1 MGNNVQPMN
10 MNAKLNVVLA
20 MQVFARVVEAGA
32 FTKAADSLKMPKATV
47 TKLVQGLE
55 NHLRVRLLNRTT
67 RRVTV
72 TPDGSAYY
80 ERAVRLLGDLEDME
94 SSVSNAQANPKGR
107 LRIDVGG
114 SLASLFL
121 IPRLPDFI
129 ERYPEIQVEL
139 GVSDRPVDLIGENID
154 CVIRGGPLTEQS
166 LVARHVGDFPWVTCA
181 TPAHLARHGT
191 PTHPSDF
198 ESQHVV
204 VSRLSALTGRPFPL
218 VFERD
223 GKRFEIEG
231 RHRLAVNESNAH
243 LAAALA
249 GLGFVQMPAFMLQ
262 RVAKG
267 ELKAV
272 MAAWQPAPLP
282 MNVLYPP
289 NRHLSAK
296 VRAFVDW
303 TAALFAASVL
313 TRRR

>member
-1 MGNNVQPMN
+1 LHCEHDQ
-10 MNAKLNVVLA
+10 A
-20 MQVFARVVEAGA
+20 
-32 FTKAADSLKMPKATV
+32 V

-80 ERAVRLLGDLEDME
+80 ERAVRLLGDLEDIE

-181 TPAHLARHGT
+181 TPAYLARHGT

-204 VSRLSALTGRPFPL
+204 VSRLSALTSRPFPL
-218 VFERD
+218 GVS
-223 GKRFEIEG
+223 
-231 RHRLAVNESNAH
+231 L
-243 LAAALA
+243 
-249 GLGFVQMPAFMLQ
+249 LGTCQRKCSMPARCKAFLQ
-262 RVAKG
+262 TLILAFANG
-267 ELKAV
+267 F
-272 MAAWQPAPLP
+272 PAY
-282 MNVLYPP
+282 V
-289 NRHLSAK
+289 K
-296 VRAFVDW
+296 
-303 TAALFAASVL
+303 
-313 TRRR
+313 